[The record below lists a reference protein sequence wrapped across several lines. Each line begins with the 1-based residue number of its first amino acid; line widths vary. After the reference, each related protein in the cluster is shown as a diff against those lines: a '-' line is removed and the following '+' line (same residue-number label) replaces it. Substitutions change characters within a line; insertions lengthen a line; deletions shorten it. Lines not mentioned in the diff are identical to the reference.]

1 MSNMTFSESICL
13 SSEDI
18 DTDRPAD
25 KTTNSRFV
33 QQGRLFRYE
42 AHFSI
47 FNEHFIEVRTNGVF
61 RHPRSYE
68 LDCTFLDPH
77 ARRVLRIDWWS
88 AGVFLLL
95 LSCALALPW
104 LAASSAISTLALAGS
119 VVLMFGAAAAA
130 LLVCL
135 HRSSDSVVFYTR
147 HGRAPLLRFL
157 NRNPTAA
164 ELECFVSDISERIQR
179 ASAQWDNKQQFL
191 SAELKEHRRLK
202 DQGILTPESYEAVKR
217 RILGKHG

>member
-1 MSNMTFSESICL
+1 MSNVTFSESICL

-25 KTTNSRFV
+25 KTTNSRFA
-33 QQGRLFRYE
+33 QQGRLFRYQ
-42 AHFSI
+42 ADFSI
-47 FNEHFIEVRTNGVF
+47 FNDHYIEVRTGGVF

-88 AGVFLLL
+88 AGIFLLL
-95 LSCALALPW
+95 LSCAMALPW
-104 LAASSAISTLALAGS
+104 FAAAPGISTLALAGS
-119 VVLMFGAAAAA
+119 VALMFGAAAAA

-135 HRSSDSVVFYTR
+135 HRSSDSIVFYTR

-157 NRNPTAA
+157 SHNPTAA
-164 ELECFVSDISERIQR
+164 ELESFVADISRRSERAR
-179 ASAQWDNKQQFL
+179 AQWDNRQQFL

>member
-1 MSNMTFSESICL
+1 MSNITFSESICL

-18 DTDRPAD
+18 DTDRPAE

-33 QQGRLFRYE
+33 QHGRLFRYE
-42 AHFSI
+42 ADFRI
-47 FNEHFIEVRTNGVF
+47 FNDHFVEVRTGGLF
-61 RHPRSYE
+61 RRPRSYE

-77 ARRVLRIDWWS
+77 AKRVLRIDWWS
-88 AGVFLLL
+88 GGTFLLL
-95 LSCALALPW
+95 LSGAMALPW
-104 LAASSAISTLALAGS
+104 LAASPRISTLALAGLLA
-119 VVLMFGAAAAA
+119 LMLGAAAAA

-164 ELECFVSDISERIQR
+164 ELETFVADISNRIQR
-179 ASAQWDNKQQFL
+179 ARTQWDNRQQFL

-202 DQGILTPESYEAVKR
+202 DHGILTPESYEAVKR